1 MSSEEFAS
9 KEIYI
14 PQKRLL
20 GKGSLSKLLI
30 YVFLS
35 LWALTAIAPMIW
47 VMMNSLKSTNEILTN
62 ALSLPT
68 KFELSNFRALGQYAQ
83 INISRG
89 FFNSLVISGSVVV
102 LVTVIG
108 GMSAFVL
115 GRFKFFLNDTIRILL
130 IASMLIPQFAVILP
144 NVSIFKALHF
154 NGTYLSVITPH
165 TAGFLNFAIIMMAGF
180 MKSLPNELEEAAIVD
195 GCNIPRILF
204 QIILPLSKPI
214 LATSAIMIFLWS
226 YNDLLLPLVYLP
238 IPLQPI
244 SVLMTKVSSIYDT
257 NYGAMMAAV
266 TIIVIPVIVLYI
278 ITQEWV
284 IKGMTQGAVKG

>member
-1 MSSEEFAS
+1 MGEVTI
-9 KEIYI
+9 KKI
-14 PQKRLL
+14 
-20 GKGSLSKLLI
+20 LI
-30 YVFLS
+30 YSFLFF
-35 LWALTAIAPMIW
+35 WAITAIAPMFW
-47 VMMNSLKSTNEILTN
+47 VIMNSFKSTRDILTN
-62 ALSLPT
+62 ALSLPRSIDI
-68 KFELSNFRALGQYAQ
+68 SNFKALGQYAQ

-89 FFNSLVISGSVVV
+89 FFNSLAISGSVVV
-102 LVTVIG
+102 LVIIIG
-108 GMSAFVL
+108 SMGAFVL
-115 GRFKFFLNDTIRILL
+115 GRFKFFLNGPIKLLL

-144 NVSIFKALHF
+144 NIFIFKAIHI

-165 TAGFLNFAIIMMAGF
+165 TAGFMNFAIIMIAGF

-195 GCNIPRILF
+195 GSSIPRILF

-214 LATSAIMIFLWS
+214 LATTAIMIFLWS

-266 TIIVIPVIVLYI
+266 TIIVIPVIILYA

-284 IKGMTQGAVKG
+284 MKGMTQGAIKG

>member
-1 MSSEEFAS
+1 MSKIEFTS
-9 KEIYI
+9 KNIYI
-14 PQKRLL
+14 PEKRFM
-20 GKGSLSKLLI
+20 GKVTLTKIFI
-30 YVFLS
+30 YAFLS
-35 LWALTAIAPMIW
+35 FWALTAITPMLW
-47 VMMNSLKSTNEILTN
+47 VIINSFKSTNDILTN

-68 KFELSNFRALGQYAQ
+68 VFDISNFQALGQYAQ

-108 GMSAFVL
+108 AMGGFVL
-115 GRFKFFLNDTIRILL
+115 GRFKFFLNGPIKLLL

-144 NVSIFKALHF
+144 NVFIFKALHF
-154 NGTYLSVITPH
+154 NGTFLAVITPH

-195 GCNIPRILF
+195 GCSIPRILF

-214 LATSAIMIFLWS
+214 LATTAIMIFLWS

-238 IPLQPI
+238 TMLQPI

-266 TIIVIPVIVLYI
+266 TIIVIPVIILYT